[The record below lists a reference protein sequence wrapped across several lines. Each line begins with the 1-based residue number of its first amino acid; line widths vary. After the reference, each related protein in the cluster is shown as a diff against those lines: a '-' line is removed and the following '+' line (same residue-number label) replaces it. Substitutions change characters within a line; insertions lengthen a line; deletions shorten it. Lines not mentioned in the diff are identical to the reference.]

1 MYMIDCR
8 TGKLDVFKGTKQRK
22 MVLNLSLDAGIYSG
36 SISSL
41 SFDIETAGVY
51 SVDMRYI
58 YYSLARLKLQ
68 IKL

>member
-1 MYMIDCR
+1 MYMIDYR

-51 SVDMRYI
+51 SVDVRYI